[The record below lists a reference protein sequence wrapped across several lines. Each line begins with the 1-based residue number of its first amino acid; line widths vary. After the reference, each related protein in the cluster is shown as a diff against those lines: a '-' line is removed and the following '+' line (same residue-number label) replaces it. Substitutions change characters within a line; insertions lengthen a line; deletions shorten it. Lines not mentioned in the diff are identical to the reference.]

1 MIWILVSQNAGSFYF
16 EVSRWRS
23 ILSNVNNLFKFKD
36 ELVILLS
43 ARKNNLLS
51 DCASFKTIHNNFP

>member
-16 EVSRWRS
+16 AVSRWRS

-36 ELVILLS
+36 ELVILLR

-51 DCASFKTIHNNFP
+51 DCASF